1 MIRAKIPR
9 MLQSIRLIALCL
21 AFGAGV
27 AQAQTT
33 GAQVAFGSFKGD
45 PTLPVEVTADQ
56 LQVDQTDGTA
66 IFTGNVIV
74 IQGEMRLTAP
84 RVKVDYAQDRKA
96 IARLDASGGV
106 TLVNGG
112 EAAESETAIYTI
124 ETGEVVMTGNVL
136 VTQGTSALSG
146 NQLTVDL
153 TSGTGVMQGRVQTVF
168 VPDGP
173 AP

>member
-1 MIRAKIPR
+1 
-9 MLQSIRLIALCL
+9 LAL
-21 AFGAGV
+21 
-27 AQAQTT
+27 AQTN

-56 LQVDQTDGTA
+56 LQVNQTDGTA
-66 IFTGNVIV
+66 VFIGNVVV
-74 IQGEMRLTAP
+74 IQGQMRLTAP
-84 RVKVDYAQDRKA
+84 LVKVDYAQDRKA

-112 EAAESETAIYTI
+112 EAAEAENAIYTSDA
-124 ETGEVVMTGNVL
+124 GEVVMTGNVL
-136 VTQGTSALSG
+136 VTQGSSALSG

-153 TSGTGVMQGRVQTVF
+153 NAGTGMMQGRVQTVF
-168 VPDGP
+168 VPGSS

>member
-1 MIRAKIPR
+1 MTR
-9 MLQSIRLIALCL
+9 MNTSGMPHLIRLIVLCL
-21 AFGAGV
+21 GAFAV
-27 AQAQTT
+27 AAQAQTT
-33 GAQVAFGSFKGD
+33 GAEVAFGSFKGD

-66 IFTGNVIV
+66 IFTGNVVV

-96 IARLDASGGV
+96 IARLNASGGV

-112 EAAESETAIYTI
+112 EAAEAETAIYTI
-124 ETGEVVMTGNVL
+124 DSGEVVMTGNVL

-168 VPDGP
+168 VPAGTTP
-173 AP
+173 

>member
-1 MIRAKIPR
+1 MPNCLRI
-9 MLQSIRLIALCL
+9 IALCL
-21 AFGAGV
+21 GLGPLAAL
-27 AQAQTT
+27 AQTS
-33 GAQVAFGSFKGD
+33 GAEVAFGSFKGD

-56 LQVDQTDGTA
+56 LQVNQTDGTA
-66 IFTGNVIV
+66 VFTGNVVV
-74 IQGEMRLTAP
+74 IQGQMRLTAP
-84 RVKVDYAQDRKA
+84 LVKVDYAQDRKA

-124 ETGEVVMTGNVL
+124 DSGEVVMTGNVL
-136 VTQGTSALSG
+136 VTQGSSALSG

-153 TSGTGVMQGRVQTVF
+153 NTGTGMMQGRVQTVF
-168 VPDGP
+168 VPGAA

>member
-1 MIRAKIPR
+1 MPQCLRI
-9 MLQSIRLIALCL
+9 IALCL
-21 AFGAGV
+21 GICPHLAL
-27 AQAQTT
+27 AQTN

-56 LQVDQTDGTA
+56 LQVNQTDGTA
-66 IFTGNVIV
+66 VFIGNVVV
-74 IQGEMRLTAP
+74 IQGPMRLTAP
-84 RVKVDYAQDRKA
+84 LVKVDYAQDRKA

-112 EAAESETAIYTI
+112 EAAEAENAIYTI
-124 ETGEVVMTGNVL
+124 DAGEVVMTGNVL
-136 VTQGTSALSG
+136 VTQGSSALSG

-153 TSGTGVMQGRVQTVF
+153 NAGTGMMQGRVQTVF
-168 VPDGP
+168 VPGSS

>member
-1 MIRAKIPR
+1 
-9 MLQSIRLIALCL
+9 MLILLRLGFLCAGLCALP
-21 AFGAGV
+21 AT
-27 AQAQTT
+27 AQTT
-33 GAQVAFGSFKGD
+33 GAPVAFGSFKGD

-56 LQVDQTDGTA
+56 LQVNQTDGTA
-66 IFTGNVIV
+66 VFTGNVIV

-84 RVKVDYAQDRKA
+84 LVKVDYAQDRKA

-112 EAAESETAIYTI
+112 EAAESQNAVYTI
-124 ETGEVVMTGNVL
+124 DTGEVVMTGDVL
-136 VTQGTSALSG
+136 VTQGGSALSG

-153 TSGTGVMQGRVQTVF
+153 NTGTGVMQGRVQTVF
-168 VPDGP
+168 VPGSA